1 VLREGWR
8 GCPGDSVLRQLSQ
21 EPTLITATFVLFAV
35 GSLVPLVL
43 NVEFKEIAPFTSNAE
58 MLNGRLAM

>member
-1 VLREGWR
+1 MCIHMHVRS
-8 GCPGDSVLRQLSQ
+8 PGDSVLRQLAQ
-21 EPTLITATFVLFAV
+21 EPTLISATFIVFAL

-43 NVEFKEIAPFTSNAE
+43 NVEYEEIAPFTARAE